1 MKKLLRY
8 SLTMVFAL
16 VASVGFAQEATLDF
30 TTNSWGLPEGSAAKI
45 KTAASYTSGKYTI
58 NISETTDG
66 HYWNADGYLLMG
78 KTGATLTLPAFDFDV
93 ARIEVVGR
101 TGASTAT
108 LQNIYVGDEAVSTQT
123 KGADK
128 TQEYAIKPAHQA
140 KGTIYSIKVNSKHN
154 TQIVKINV
162 YKVGSEGETPQPPVE
177 ITYTDVAS
185 VKDLLANYKED
196 TKNLNLTLTNAKV
209 TFVNEYNGTINT
221 YVREGDTAI
230 ELRTLGFNMPVNSIL
245 NGKVK
250 VDLKFNYGVPY
261 LAANAGTDDESITV
275 TESTEAAQPIEATVA
290 DIIAN
295 KYLNDLV
302 TIKGFT
308 FSKEEYQE
316 GRFNYYANDGEQKIM
331 IYDKFNKV
339 GGVAELT
346 EGEKYTVTGLYGAI
360 FKGTPEILPTQKVTA
375 GTPTGINNITTSAAD
390 NAPIFNLAGQKVG
403 KSYKGVVIKAG
414 KKMIQ

>member
-8 SLTMVFAL
+8 SLTLVFAL
-16 VASVGFAQEATLDF
+16 VASVGFAQ
-30 TTNSWGLPEGSAAKI
+30 TT
-45 KTAASYTSGKYTI
+45 
-58 NISETTDG
+58 
-66 HYWNADGYLLMG
+66 
-78 KTGATLTLPAFDFDV
+78 FDFDNDYKTLFPSLPGV
-93 ARIEVVGR
+93 SSMESNDGDFNEATTCTVDGIAVTVSAKEEGNPNANRIWTSSARLRMYSGTLTIQAPEGKQISKIEIAQKKWNANNKVDNG
-101 TGASTAT
+101 T
-108 LQNIYVGDEAVSTQT
+108 LDT
-123 KGADK
+123 KGNWTGSANK
-128 TQEYAIKPAHQA
+128 VV
-140 KGTIYSIKVNSKHN
+140 YSIAGN
-154 TQIVKINV
+154 TQIKTMTVTI
-162 YKVGSEGETPQPPVE
+162 GEGGTPQPPVVV
-177 ITYTDVAS
+177 TYTDVAS
-185 VKDLLANYKED
+185 VKDLLANYTED

-221 YVREGDTAI
+221 YVREGDAAI

-245 NGKVK
+245 TGKVK

-275 TESTEAAQPIEATVA
+275 TESTEATQPIEATVA
-290 DIIAN
+290 DILAN

-302 TIKGFT
+302 TIKNFT

-316 GRFNYYANDGEQKIM
+316 GKFNYYANDGEQKIM
-331 IYDKFNKV
+331 IFDKFNKV

-360 FKGTPEILPTQKVTA
+360 FKGTPEILPTQAVVP
-375 GTPTGINNITTSAAD
+375 GSSTGITNITTSAAD
-390 NAPIFNLAGQKVG
+390 NAPIFNLAGQKVS

>member
-8 SLTMVFAL
+8 SLTLVFAL
-16 VASVGFAQEATLDF
+16 VASVGFAQ
-30 TTNSWGLPEGSAAKI
+30 TT
-45 KTAASYTSGKYTI
+45 
-58 NISETTDG
+58 
-66 HYWNADGYLLMG
+66 
-78 KTGATLTLPAFDFDV
+78 FDFDKDYKTLFPGLPGV
-93 ARIEVVGR
+93 SSMESNEGDFNEATTCTVDGIAVTVSAKEEGNPNANRIWTSSARLRMYSG
-101 TGASTAT
+101 T
-108 LQNIYVGDEAVSTQT
+108 LTIQAPEGKQIT
-123 KGADK
+123 KIDIAQKKWNANNKVDNGTID
-128 TQEYAIKPAHQA
+128 A
-140 KGTIYSIKVNSKHN
+140 KGNWTGSANKVVYSIAGN
-154 TQIVKINV
+154 TQIKTMTVTL
-162 YKVGSEGETPQPPVE
+162 GEGGTPQPPVE

-185 VKDLLANYKED
+185 MKDLLANYKED

-209 TFVNEYNGTINT
+209 TFVNEYKGTINT

-250 VDLKFNYGVPY
+250 VDLKYNYGVPY

-275 TESTEAAQPIEATVA
+275 TESDEAAQPIEATIA
-290 DIIAN
+290 DILAN

-302 TIKGFT
+302 TIKNFT
-308 FSKEEYQE
+308 FSKEEFQA
-316 GRFNYYANDGEQKIM
+316 GKFNYYANNGEQKIM

-346 EGEKYTVTGLYGAI
+346 EGETYTVTGLYGAI
-360 FKGTPEILPTQKVTA
+360 FKGTPEILPTQAVVA
-375 GTPTGINNITTSAAD
+375 GTPTGITNITTSAAD

>member
-8 SLTMVFAL
+8 SLTLVFAL
-16 VASVGFAQEATLDF
+16 VASVGFAQ
-30 TTNSWGLPEGSAAKI
+30 TT
-45 KTAASYTSGKYTI
+45 
-58 NISETTDG
+58 
-66 HYWNADGYLLMG
+66 
-78 KTGATLTLPAFDFDV
+78 FDFDKDYKTLFPGLPGV
-93 ARIEVVGR
+93 SSMESNEGDFNEATTCTVDGIAVTVSAKEEGNPNANRIWTSSARLRMYSG
-101 TGASTAT
+101 T
-108 LQNIYVGDEAVSTQT
+108 LTIQAPEGKQIT
-123 KGADK
+123 KIDIAQKKWNANNKVDNGTID
-128 TQEYAIKPAHQA
+128 A
-140 KGTIYSIKVNSKHN
+140 KGNWTGSANKVVYSIAGN
-154 TQIVKINV
+154 TQIKTMTVTL
-162 YKVGSEGETPQPPVE
+162 GEGGTPQPPVE

-185 VKDLLANYKED
+185 MKDLLANYKED

-209 TFVNEYNGTINT
+209 TFVNEYKGTINT

-245 NGKVK
+245 TGKVK
-250 VDLKFNYGVPY
+250 VDLKYNYGVPY
-261 LAANAGTDDESITV
+261 LTANAGTDDESITV
-275 TESTEAAQPIEATVA
+275 TESNEAAQPIEATIA

-302 TIKGFT
+302 TIKNFT
-308 FSKEEYQE
+308 FSKEEFQA
-316 GRFNYYANDGEQKIM
+316 GKFNYYANNGEQKIM

-346 EGEKYTVTGLYGAI
+346 EGETYTVTGLYGAI
-360 FKGTPEILPTQKVTA
+360 FKGTPEILPTQAVVA
-375 GTPTGINNITTSAAD
+375 GTPTGITNITTSAAD

>member
-8 SLTMVFAL
+8 SLTLVFAL
-16 VASVGFAQEATLDF
+16 VASVGFAQ
-30 TTNSWGLPEGSAAKI
+30 TT
-45 KTAASYTSGKYTI
+45 
-58 NISETTDG
+58 
-66 HYWNADGYLLMG
+66 
-78 KTGATLTLPAFDFDV
+78 FDFDNDYKTLFPSLPGV
-93 ARIEVVGR
+93 SSMESNEGDFNEAATCTVDGIAVTVSAKEEGNPNANRIWTSSARLRMYSGTLTIQAPEGNQISKIEIAQKKWNANNKVDNG
-101 TGASTAT
+101 T
-108 LQNIYVGDEAVSTQT
+108 LDT
-123 KGADK
+123 KGNWTGSANK
-128 TQEYAIKPAHQA
+128 VV
-140 KGTIYSIKVNSKHN
+140 YSIAGN
-154 TQIVKINV
+154 TQIKTMTVTI
-162 YKVGSEGETPQPPVE
+162 GEGGTPQPPVVV
-177 ITYTDVAS
+177 TYTNVAS
-185 VKDLLANYKED
+185 VKDLLANYTED

-209 TFVNEYNGTINT
+209 TYVNEYNGTINT
-221 YVREGDTAI
+221 YVREGDAAI

-245 NGKVK
+245 TGKVK

-290 DIIAN
+290 DILAN

-302 TIKGFT
+302 TIKNFT

-316 GRFNYYANDGEQKIM
+316 GKFNYYANDGEQKIM
-331 IYDKFNKV
+331 IFDKFNKV

-360 FKGTPEILPTQKVTA
+360 FKGTPEILPTQAVVP
-375 GTPTGINNITTSAAD
+375 GSSTGITNITTSAAD

>member
-8 SLTMVFAL
+8 SLTLVFAL
-16 VASVGFAQEATLDF
+16 VASVGFAQ
-30 TTNSWGLPEGSAAKI
+30 TT
-45 KTAASYTSGKYTI
+45 
-58 NISETTDG
+58 
-66 HYWNADGYLLMG
+66 
-78 KTGATLTLPAFDFDV
+78 FDFDKDYKTLFPNLPGV
-93 ARIEVVGR
+93 SSMESNEGDFNEAATCTVDGIAVTVSAKEEGNANANRIWTSSARLRMYSGTLTIQAPEGKQISKIEIAQKKWNANNKVDNG
-101 TGASTAT
+101 T
-108 LQNIYVGDEAVSTQT
+108 LDT
-123 KGADK
+123 KGNWTGSANK
-128 TQEYAIKPAHQA
+128 VV
-140 KGTIYSIKVNSKHN
+140 YSIAGN
-154 TQIVKINV
+154 TQIKTMTVTLDN
-162 YKVGSEGETPQPPVE
+162 GGTTPQPPVE

-209 TFVNEYNGTINT
+209 TFVNEYKGTINT

-245 NGKVK
+245 TGKVK
-250 VDLKFNYGVPY
+250 VDLKYNYGVPY
-261 LAANAGTDDESITV
+261 LTANAGTDDESITV
-275 TESTEAAQPIEATVA
+275 TESEEAAQPIEATIA
-290 DIIAN
+290 DLIAN

-302 TIKGFT
+302 TIKNFT
-308 FSKEEYQE
+308 FSKEEYQA
-316 GRFNYYANDGEQKIM
+316 GKFNYYANDGEQKIM

-346 EGEKYTVTGLYGAI
+346 EGETYTATGLYGAI

-403 KSYKGVVIKAG
+403 KGYKGVVIKAG

>member
-8 SLTMVFAL
+8 SLTLVFAL
-16 VASVGFAQEATLDF
+16 VASVGFAQTTFDFDKDYKTLFPNLPGVSSMESNEGDFNEAATCTVDGIAVTVSAKEEGNANANRIWTSSARLRMYSGTL
-30 TTNSWGLPEGSAAKI
+30 TIQAPEGKQISKI
-45 KTAASYTSGKYTI
+45 EIAQKK
-58 NISETTDG
+58 
-66 HYWNADGYLLMG
+66 WNADN
-78 KTGATLTLPAFDFDV
+78 KVD
-93 ARIEVVGR
+93 
-101 TGASTAT
+101 
-108 LQNIYVGDEAVSTQT
+108 N
-123 KGADK
+123 
-128 TQEYAIKPAHQA
+128 
-140 KGTIYSIKVNSKHN
+140 GTIDNKGNWTGSANKVVYSIAGN
-154 TQIVKINV
+154 TQIKTMTVTL
-162 YKVGSEGETPQPPVE
+162 GEGGTPQPPVV

-209 TFVNEYNGTINT
+209 TFVNEYKGTINT

-245 NGKVK
+245 TGKVK
-250 VDLKFNYGVPY
+250 VDLKYNYGVPY
-261 LAANAGTDDESITV
+261 LTANAGTDDESITI
-275 TESTEAAQPIEATVA
+275 TESEEAAQPIEATIA
-290 DIIAN
+290 DLIAN

-302 TIKGFT
+302 TIKNFT

-316 GRFNYYANDGEQKIM
+316 GKFNYYANDGEQKIM

-346 EGEKYTVTGLYGAI
+346 EGETYTATGLYGAI

-403 KSYKGVVIKAG
+403 KGYKGVVIKAG

>member
-8 SLTMVFAL
+8 SLTLVFAL
-16 VASVGFAQEATLDF
+16 VASVGFAQ
-30 TTNSWGLPEGSAAKI
+30 TT
-45 KTAASYTSGKYTI
+45 
-58 NISETTDG
+58 
-66 HYWNADGYLLMG
+66 
-78 KTGATLTLPAFDFDV
+78 FDFDNDYKTLFPNLPGV
-93 ARIEVVGR
+93 SSMESNDGDFNEATTCTVDGIAVTVSAKEEGITNANRIWTSSARLRMYSGTLTVQAPEGKQISKIEIAQKKWNANNKVDNG
-101 TGASTAT
+101 T
-108 LQNIYVGDEAVSTQT
+108 I
-123 KGADK
+123 DK
-128 TQEYAIKPAHQA
+128 TGNWTGSANKVV
-140 KGTIYSIKVNSKHN
+140 YSIAAN
-154 TQIVKINV
+154 TQIKSMIVTL
-162 YKVGSEGETPQPPVE
+162 GEGGTPQPPVE

-185 VKDLLANYKED
+185 VKDLLANYAKD

-209 TFVNEYNGTINT
+209 TFVNEYKGTINT

-245 NGKVK
+245 TGKVK
-250 VDLKFNYGVPY
+250 VDLKYNYGVPY
-261 LAANAGTDDESITV
+261 LTANAGTDDESITV
-275 TESTEAAQPIEATVA
+275 TESEEAAQPIEATIA
-290 DIIAN
+290 DLIAN

-302 TIKGFT
+302 TIKNFT

-346 EGEKYTVTGLYGAI
+346 EGETYTATGLYGAI
-360 FKGTPEILPTQKVTA
+360 FKGTPEILPTQKVVP
-375 GTPTGINNITTSAAD
+375 GTSTGITNITTSAAD

-403 KSYKGVVIKAG
+403 KGYKGVVIKAG

>member
-8 SLTMVFAL
+8 SLTLVFAL
-16 VASVGFAQEATLDF
+16 VASVGFAQ
-30 TTNSWGLPEGSAAKI
+30 TT
-45 KTAASYTSGKYTI
+45 
-58 NISETTDG
+58 
-66 HYWNADGYLLMG
+66 
-78 KTGATLTLPAFDFDV
+78 FDFDKDYKTLFPNLPGV
-93 ARIEVVGR
+93 SSSTGSNDGDFNEATTCTVDGIAVTVSAKEEGNSNANRIWTSSPRLRMYSGTFTIQAPEGK
-101 TGASTAT
+101 
-108 LQNIYVGDEAVSTQT
+108 QIT
-123 KGADK
+123 KIDIAQKKWNANYKVDN
-128 TQEYAIKPAHQA
+128 
-140 KGTIYSIKVNSKHN
+140 GTIDNTGNWTGSANKVVYSIAGN
-154 TQIVKINV
+154 TQIKSMTVTI
-162 YKVGSEGETPQPPVE
+162 GEGGTPQPPVVV
-177 ITYTDVAS
+177 TYTDVAN
-185 VKDLLANYKED
+185 VKDLLANYTED

-209 TFVNEYNGTINT
+209 TYVNEYNGTINT
-221 YVREGDTAI
+221 YVREGDAAI

-245 NGKVK
+245 TGKVK

-346 EGEKYTVTGLYGAI
+346 EGEKYNVVGLYGAI
-360 FKGTPEILPTQKVTA
+360 FKGTPEIIPTQAVVPTS
-375 GTPTGINNITTSAAD
+375 TGISNITVTTAD
-390 NAPIFNLAGQKVG
+390 NAPAYNLAGQKVNAA
-403 KSYKGVVIKAG
+403 YKGIVIKNG
-414 KKMIQ
+414 KKMIKK

>member
-8 SLTMVFAL
+8 SLTLVFAL
-16 VASVGFAQEATLDF
+16 VASVGFAQ
-30 TTNSWGLPEGSAAKI
+30 TT
-45 KTAASYTSGKYTI
+45 
-58 NISETTDG
+58 
-66 HYWNADGYLLMG
+66 
-78 KTGATLTLPAFDFDV
+78 FDFDKDYKTLFPGLPGV
-93 ARIEVVGR
+93 SSMESNDGDFNEATTCTVDGIAVTVSAKEEGNPNANRIWTSSARLRMYSG
-101 TGASTAT
+101 T
-108 LQNIYVGDEAVSTQT
+108 LTIQAPEGKQIT
-123 KGADK
+123 KIDIAQKKWNANNKVDNGTID
-128 TQEYAIKPAHQA
+128 A
-140 KGTIYSIKVNSKHN
+140 KGNWTGSANKVVYSIAGNS
-154 TQIVKINV
+154 QIKTMTVTL
-162 YKVGSEGETPQPPVE
+162 GEGGTPQPPVV

-185 VKDLLANYKED
+185 VKDLLANYAKD

-250 VDLKFNYGVPY
+250 VDLKYNFDVPY
-261 LAANAGTDDESITV
+261 LTANAGTDDESITV
-275 TESTEAAQPIEATVA
+275 TESDEAAQPIEATIA
-290 DIIAN
+290 DILAN

-302 TIKGFT
+302 TIKNFT
-308 FSKEEYQE
+308 FSKEEFQA
-316 GRFNYYANDGEQKIM
+316 GKFNYYANDGEQKIM

-346 EGEKYTVTGLYGAI
+346 EGETYTVTGLYGAI
-360 FKGTPEILPTQKVTA
+360 FKGTPEILPTQAVVA
-375 GTPTGINNITTSAAD
+375 GTPTGITNITTSAAD

>member
-8 SLTMVFAL
+8 SLTLVFAL
-16 VASVGFAQEATLDF
+16 VASVGFAQ
-30 TTNSWGLPEGSAAKI
+30 TT
-45 KTAASYTSGKYTI
+45 
-58 NISETTDG
+58 
-66 HYWNADGYLLMG
+66 
-78 KTGATLTLPAFDFDV
+78 FDFDNDYKTLFPSLPGV
-93 ARIEVVGR
+93 SSMESNEGDFNEAATCTVDGIAVTVSAKEEGNPNANRIWTSSARLRMYSGTLTIQAPEGKQISKIEIAQKKWNANNKVDNG
-101 TGASTAT
+101 T
-108 LQNIYVGDEAVSTQT
+108 LDT
-123 KGADK
+123 KGNWTGSANK
-128 TQEYAIKPAHQA
+128 VV
-140 KGTIYSIKVNSKHN
+140 YSIAGN
-154 TQIVKINV
+154 TQIKTMTVTI
-162 YKVGSEGETPQPPVE
+162 GEGGTPQPPVVV
-177 ITYTDVAS
+177 TYTNVAS
-185 VKDLLANYKED
+185 VKDLLTNYTED

-209 TFVNEYNGTINT
+209 TYVNEYNGTINT
-221 YVREGDTAI
+221 YVREGDAAI

-245 NGKVK
+245 TGKVK

-275 TESTEAAQPIEATVA
+275 TESTEATQPIEATVA
-290 DIIAN
+290 DILAN

-302 TIKGFT
+302 TIKNFT

-316 GRFNYYANDGEQKIM
+316 GKFNYYANDGEQKIM
-331 IYDKFNKV
+331 IFDKFNKV

-360 FKGTPEILPTQKVTA
+360 FKGTPEILPTQAVVP
-375 GTPTGINNITTSAAD
+375 GSSTGITNITTSAAD

>member
-8 SLTMVFAL
+8 SLTLVFAL
-16 VASVGFAQEATLDF
+16 VASVGFAQ
-30 TTNSWGLPEGSAAKI
+30 TT
-45 KTAASYTSGKYTI
+45 
-58 NISETTDG
+58 
-66 HYWNADGYLLMG
+66 
-78 KTGATLTLPAFDFDV
+78 FDFDNDYKTLFPGLPGV
-93 ARIEVVGR
+93 SSMESNEGDFNEATTCTVDGIAVTVSAKEEGITNANRIWTSSARLRMYSGTLTVQAPEGKQISKIEIAQKKWNANNKVDNG
-101 TGASTAT
+101 T
-108 LQNIYVGDEAVSTQT
+108 I
-123 KGADK
+123 DK
-128 TQEYAIKPAHQA
+128 TGNWTGSANKVV
-140 KGTIYSIKVNSKHN
+140 YSIAAN
-154 TQIVKINV
+154 TQIKSMIVTL
-162 YKVGSEGETPQPPVE
+162 GEGGTPQPPVE

-245 NGKVK
+245 TGKVK
-250 VDLKFNYGVPY
+250 VDLKYNYGVPY
-261 LAANAGTDDESITV
+261 LTANAGTDDESITV
-275 TESTEAAQPIEATVA
+275 TESNEAAEPIEATIA
-290 DIIAN
+290 DLLAN

-302 TIKGFT
+302 TIKNFT

-346 EGEKYTVTGLYGAI
+346 EGEVYNVTGLYGAI
-360 FKGTPEILPTQKVTA
+360 FKGLPEILPTQKVTA

>member
-8 SLTMVFAL
+8 SLTLVFAL
-16 VASVGFAQEATLDF
+16 VASVGFAQ
-30 TTNSWGLPEGSAAKI
+30 TT
-45 KTAASYTSGKYTI
+45 
-58 NISETTDG
+58 
-66 HYWNADGYLLMG
+66 
-78 KTGATLTLPAFDFDV
+78 FDFDKDYKTLFPNLPGV
-93 ARIEVVGR
+93 SSMESNEGDFNEAATCTVDGIAVTVSAKEEGNANANRIWTSSARLRMYSGTLTVQAPEGKQISKIEIAQKKWNANNKVDNG
-101 TGASTAT
+101 T
-108 LQNIYVGDEAVSTQT
+108 I
-123 KGADK
+123 DK
-128 TQEYAIKPAHQA
+128 TGNWTGSANKVV
-140 KGTIYSIKVNSKHN
+140 YSIAAN
-154 TQIVKINV
+154 TQIKSMIVTL
-162 YKVGSEGETPQPPVE
+162 GEGGTPQPPVE

-185 VKDLLANYKED
+185 VKDLLANYAKD

-209 TFVNEYNGTINT
+209 TFVNEYKGTINT

-245 NGKVK
+245 TGKVK
-250 VDLKFNYGVPY
+250 VDLKYNYGVPY
-261 LAANAGTDDESITV
+261 LTANAGTDDESITV
-275 TESTEAAQPIEATVA
+275 TESEEAAQPIEATIA
-290 DIIAN
+290 DLIAN

-302 TIKGFT
+302 TIKNFT

-316 GRFNYYANDGEQKIM
+316 GKFNYYANDGEQKIM

-346 EGEKYTVTGLYGAI
+346 EGETYTATGLYGAI

-375 GTPTGINNITTSAAD
+375 GTSTGINNITTSAAD

-403 KSYKGVVIKAG
+403 KGYKGVVIKAG

>member
-8 SLTMVFAL
+8 SLTLVFAL
-16 VASVGFAQEATLDF
+16 VASVGFAQ
-30 TTNSWGLPEGSAAKI
+30 TT
-45 KTAASYTSGKYTI
+45 
-58 NISETTDG
+58 
-66 HYWNADGYLLMG
+66 
-78 KTGATLTLPAFDFDV
+78 FDFDNDYKTLFPSLPGV
-93 ARIEVVGR
+93 SSMESNEGDFNEATTCTVDGIAVTVSAKEEGNPNANRIWTSSARLRMYSGTLTIQAPEGKQISKIEIAQKKWNANNKVD
-101 TGASTAT
+101 
-108 LQNIYVGDEAVSTQT
+108 N
-123 KGADK
+123 
-128 TQEYAIKPAHQA
+128 
-140 KGTIYSIKVNSKHN
+140 GTIDSKGNWNGSANKVVYSIGGN
-154 TQIVKINV
+154 TQIKSLTVTL
-162 YKVGSEGETPQPPVE
+162 GSGETPQPPVVV
-177 ITYTDVAS
+177 TYTDVAS

-221 YVREGDTAI
+221 YVREGDAAI

-245 NGKVK
+245 TGKVK

-290 DIIAN
+290 DILAN

-302 TIKGFT
+302 TIKNFT
-308 FSKEEYQE
+308 FSKEEYQS
-316 GRFNYYANDGEQKIM
+316 GKFNYYANDGEQKIM

-360 FKGTPEILPTQKVTA
+360 FKGTPEILPTQAVIP
-375 GTPTGINNITTSAAD
+375 GSSTGISNITTSAAD
-390 NAPIFNLAGQKVG
+390 NAPVYNLAGQKVNAA
-403 KSYKGVVIKAG
+403 YKGIVIKNG
-414 KKMIQ
+414 KKMIKK

>member
-8 SLTMVFAL
+8 SLTLVFAL
-16 VASVGFAQEATLDF
+16 VASVGFAQ
-30 TTNSWGLPEGSAAKI
+30 TT
-45 KTAASYTSGKYTI
+45 
-58 NISETTDG
+58 
-66 HYWNADGYLLMG
+66 
-78 KTGATLTLPAFDFDV
+78 FDFDNDYKTLFPSLPGV
-93 ARIEVVGR
+93 SSMESNEGDFNEATTCTVDGIAVTVSAKEEGNPNANRIWTSSARLRMYSGTLTIQAPEGKQISKIEIAQKKWNANNKVD
-101 TGASTAT
+101 
-108 LQNIYVGDEAVSTQT
+108 N
-123 KGADK
+123 
-128 TQEYAIKPAHQA
+128 
-140 KGTIYSIKVNSKHN
+140 GTIDSKGNWNGSANKVVYSIGGN
-154 TQIVKINV
+154 TQIKSLTVTL
-162 YKVGSEGETPQPPVE
+162 GSGETPQPPVVV
-177 ITYTDVAS
+177 TYTDVAS

-221 YVREGDTAI
+221 YVREGDAAI

-245 NGKVK
+245 TGKVK

-290 DIIAN
+290 DILAN

-302 TIKGFT
+302 TIKNFT
-308 FSKEEYQE
+308 FSKEEYQA
-316 GRFNYYANDGEQKIM
+316 GKFNYYANDGEQKIM

-360 FKGTPEILPTQKVTA
+360 FKGTPEILPTQAVIP
-375 GTPTGINNITTSAAD
+375 GSSTGISNITTSAAD
-390 NAPIFNLAGQKVG
+390 NAPAYNLAGQKVND
-403 KSYKGVVIKAG
+403 SYKGIVIKNG
-414 KKMIQ
+414 KKMIKK

>member
-8 SLTMVFAL
+8 SLTLVFAL
-16 VASVGFAQEATLDF
+16 VASVGFAQ
-30 TTNSWGLPEGSAAKI
+30 TT
-45 KTAASYTSGKYTI
+45 
-58 NISETTDG
+58 
-66 HYWNADGYLLMG
+66 
-78 KTGATLTLPAFDFDV
+78 FDFDNDYKTLFPSLPGV
-93 ARIEVVGR
+93 SSMESNEGDFNEATTCTVDGIAVTVSAKEEGNPYANRIWTSSARLRMYSGTLTIQAPEGKQISKIEIAQKKWNANNKVD
-101 TGASTAT
+101 
-108 LQNIYVGDEAVSTQT
+108 N
-123 KGADK
+123 
-128 TQEYAIKPAHQA
+128 
-140 KGTIYSIKVNSKHN
+140 GTIDSKGNWNGSANKVVYSIGGN
-154 TQIVKINV
+154 TQIKSLTVTL
-162 YKVGSEGETPQPPVE
+162 GSGETPQPPVVV
-177 ITYTDVAS
+177 TYTDVAS

-221 YVREGDTAI
+221 YVREGDAAI

-245 NGKVK
+245 TGKVK

-290 DIIAN
+290 DILAN

-302 TIKGFT
+302 TIKNFT
-308 FSKEEYQE
+308 FSKEEYQA
-316 GRFNYYANDGEQKIM
+316 GKFNYYANDGEQKIM

-360 FKGTPEILPTQKVTA
+360 FKGTPEILPTQAVIP
-375 GTPTGINNITTSAAD
+375 GSSTGISNITTSAAD
-390 NAPIFNLAGQKVG
+390 NAPVYNLAGQKVNAA
-403 KSYKGVVIKAG
+403 YKGIVIKNG
-414 KKMIQ
+414 KKMIKK

>member
-8 SLTMVFAL
+8 SLTLVFAL
-16 VASVGFAQEATLDF
+16 VASVGFAQTTFDFDKDYKTLFPNLPGVSSMESNEGDFNEAATCTVDGIAVTVSAKEEGNANANRIWTSSARLRMYSGTL
-30 TTNSWGLPEGSAAKI
+30 TIQAPEGKQISKI
-45 KTAASYTSGKYTI
+45 EIAQKK
-58 NISETTDG
+58 
-66 HYWNADGYLLMG
+66 WNADN
-78 KTGATLTLPAFDFDV
+78 KVD
-93 ARIEVVGR
+93 
-101 TGASTAT
+101 
-108 LQNIYVGDEAVSTQT
+108 N
-123 KGADK
+123 
-128 TQEYAIKPAHQA
+128 
-140 KGTIYSIKVNSKHN
+140 GTIDNKGNWTGSANKVVYSIAGN
-154 TQIVKINV
+154 TQIKTMTVTL
-162 YKVGSEGETPQPPVE
+162 GEGGTPQPPVV

-209 TFVNEYNGTINT
+209 TFVNEYKGTINT

-245 NGKVK
+245 TGKVK
-250 VDLKFNYGVPY
+250 VDLKYNYGVPY
-261 LAANAGTDDESITV
+261 LTANAGTDDESITI
-275 TESTEAAQPIEATVA
+275 TESDEAAQPIEATIA
-290 DIIAN
+290 DLIAN

-302 TIKGFT
+302 TIKNFT

-316 GRFNYYANDGEQKIM
+316 GKFNYYANDGEQKIM
-331 IYDKFNKV
+331 IFDKFNKV

-346 EGEKYTVTGLYGAI
+346 EGETYTATGLYGAI

-375 GTPTGINNITTSAAD
+375 GTSTGINNITTSAAD

-403 KSYKGVVIKAG
+403 KGYKGVVIKAG

>member
-8 SLTMVFAL
+8 SLTLVFAL
-16 VASVGFAQEATLDF
+16 VASVGFAQ
-30 TTNSWGLPEGSAAKI
+30 TT
-45 KTAASYTSGKYTI
+45 
-58 NISETTDG
+58 
-66 HYWNADGYLLMG
+66 
-78 KTGATLTLPAFDFDV
+78 FDFDKDYKTLFPGLPGV
-93 ARIEVVGR
+93 SSMESNDGDFNEATTCTVDGIAVTVSAKEEGITNANRIWTSSARLRMYSGTLTVQAPEGKQISKIEIAQKKWNANNKVDNG
-101 TGASTAT
+101 T
-108 LQNIYVGDEAVSTQT
+108 I
-123 KGADK
+123 DK
-128 TQEYAIKPAHQA
+128 TGNWTGSANKVV
-140 KGTIYSIKVNSKHN
+140 YSIAAN
-154 TQIVKINV
+154 TQIKSMIVTL
-162 YKVGSEGETPQPPVE
+162 GEGGTPQPPVE

-209 TFVNEYNGTINT
+209 TFVNEYKGTINT

-245 NGKVK
+245 TGKVK
-250 VDLKFNYGVPY
+250 VDLKYNYGVPY
-261 LAANAGTDDESITV
+261 LTANAGTDDESITV
-275 TESTEAAQPIEATVA
+275 TESEEAAQPIEATIA
-290 DIIAN
+290 DLIAN

-302 TIKGFT
+302 TIKNFT

-346 EGEKYTVTGLYGAI
+346 EGETYTATGLYGAI
-360 FKGTPEILPTQKVTA
+360 FKGTPEILPTQKVVP
-375 GTPTGINNITTSAAD
+375 GTSTGINNITTSAAD

-403 KSYKGVVIKAG
+403 KGYKGVVIKAD

>member
-8 SLTMVFAL
+8 SLTLVFAL
-16 VASVGFAQEATLDF
+16 VASVGFAQ
-30 TTNSWGLPEGSAAKI
+30 TT
-45 KTAASYTSGKYTI
+45 
-58 NISETTDG
+58 
-66 HYWNADGYLLMG
+66 
-78 KTGATLTLPAFDFDV
+78 FDFDKDYKTLFPGLPGV
-93 ARIEVVGR
+93 SSMESNDGDFNEATTCTVDGIAVTVSAKEEGNPNANRIWTKSARLRMYSG
-101 TGASTAT
+101 T
-108 LQNIYVGDEAVSTQT
+108 LTIQAPEGKQITKIDIAQNKWNANNKVDNGTID
-123 KGADK
+123 
-128 TQEYAIKPAHQA
+128 A
-140 KGTIYSIKVNSKHN
+140 KGNWTGSANKVVYSIAGNS
-154 TQIVKINV
+154 QIKTMTVTL
-162 YKVGSEGETPQPPVE
+162 GEGGTPQPPVV

-250 VDLKFNYGVPY
+250 VDLKYNFDVPY
-261 LAANAGTDDESITV
+261 LTANAGTEDESITV
-275 TESTEAAQPIEATVA
+275 TESDEAAQPIEATIA
-290 DIIAN
+290 DILAN

-302 TIKGFT
+302 TIKNFT
-308 FSKEEYQE
+308 FSKEEFQA
-316 GRFNYYANDGEQKIM
+316 GKFNYYANDGEQKIM

-346 EGEKYTVTGLYGAI
+346 EGETYTVTGLYGAI
-360 FKGTPEILPTQKVTA
+360 FKGTPEILPTQAVVA